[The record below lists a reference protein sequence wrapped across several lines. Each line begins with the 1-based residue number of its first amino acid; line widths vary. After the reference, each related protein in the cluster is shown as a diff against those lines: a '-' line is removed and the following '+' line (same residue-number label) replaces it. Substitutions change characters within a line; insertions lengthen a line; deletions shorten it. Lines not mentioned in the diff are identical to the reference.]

1 MAHLDLFRVLFLTNN
16 CIKVYADFQKQITK
30 NFKRNSI
37 TMEKNLYI
45 DASHPDETR
54 IVLKSDSSIEEYE
67 YENKNKVNFK
77 NNIYL
82 GTVSRVE
89 PSLQAAFI
97 NFGRLKHGFL
107 AFNDIQSDYY
117 QIPTEDKDKLREA
130 EEKIR
135 EDLKNTNQT
144 DINNPFNG
152 DDDGNGNKTSIENEG
167 DSKINIEENSDFN
180 QKNIEKKKYR
190 EKLGNT
196 YGLKR
201 YKIQEVV
208 KPGQVILIQVI
219 KEERGQKGAAL
230 TTFISL
236 AGKYM
241 VLMPNTAK
249 GGGISRKIFNS
260 SDRNK
265 IRKILNEIEIPKSM
279 GVIVRTA
286 GANKT
291 KNEIEKDFMNTATT
305 WDQIKTKAVES
316 NAPALIYEE
325 GDIIKR
331 ALRDIYDNETKN
343 VYVDGNEGYQ
353 KAKAFMKELVPKNVK
368 FVKKFRG
375 KIPLFHE
382 AGIEKSLN
390 NIFEPTVKLKS
401 GGYLVINPTEA
412 LVAIDINS
420 GQSTKAT
427 NIEKT
432 ALNTNLESAEEIA
445 RQLKIRDLSGL
456 IVIDFIDMINFH
468 NRRMVERK
476 MRDSIKKDRAR
487 IQVGR
492 ISNFGLLE
500 MTRQRLR
507 EGSVNWET
515 NLSLESF
522 ALKIIKKIEMLAF
535 TNKIK
540 FINAY
545 VPEKVKLYVD
555 VTLKKE
561 IEYFQDKYSFVITF
575 FSEPT
580 LIIPEYKI
588 LLLNKNKKIVTN
600 IESINSKGL
609 IDITKVKKT
618 KSESVKKIKKVVKLN
633 KEKKTK
639 STKKIVKKKKLK
651 SPRTLWV
658 RRKK

>member
-1 MAHLDLFRVLFLTNN
+1 
-16 CIKVYADFQKQITK
+16 
-30 NFKRNSI
+30 
-37 TMEKNLYI
+37 MEKNLYI

-54 IVLKSDSSIEEYE
+54 IVLKSQSSIEEYE
-67 YENKNKVNFK
+67 FENKNKLNFK

-82 GTVSRVE
+82 GIISRVE

-97 NFGRLKHGFL
+97 NFGRVRHGFL

-117 QIPTEDKDKLREA
+117 QIPSEDKEKIKNA

-135 EDLKNTNQT
+135 ENLKN
-144 DINNPFNG
+144 NNLEDLSNS
-152 DDDGNGNKTSIENEG
+152 KTSEDQNEKQ
-167 DSKINIEENSDFN
+167 DEENID
-180 QKNIEKKKYR
+180 QKNSNKNDDEVKKSYR
-190 EKLGNT
+190 EELKSS

-201 YKIQEVV
+201 YKIQEVI

-241 VLMPNTAK
+241 VLMPNTPK

-260 SDRNK
+260 TDRQK
-265 IRKILNEIEIPKSM
+265 IRGILNQIEIPKSM

-291 KNEIEKDFMNTATT
+291 KNEIEKDFSNTLKT
-305 WDQIKTKAVES
+305 WEEIRDNALNS
-316 NAPALIYEE
+316 NAPSLVYEE

-331 ALRDIYDNETKN
+331 TLRDTYDNDTKN
-343 VYVDGNEGYQ
+343 VYIDGNEAYQ
-353 KAKAFMKELVPKNVK
+353 KAKKFMKELMPKNVK
-368 FVKKFRG
+368 NIKKYRG
-375 KIPLFHE
+375 KIPLFHD
-382 AGIEKSLN
+382 ANIEKELN

-420 GQSTKAT
+420 GQSTKQI

-432 ALNTNLESAEEIA
+432 ALNTNLEAAEEIS
-445 RQLKIRDLSGL
+445 RQIKLRDLSGL
-456 IVIDFIDMINFH
+456 IVIDFIDMMNFY
-468 NRRMVERK
+468 NRRTVEKK
-476 MRDSIKKDRAR
+476 MRESIRKDRAR

-507 EGSVNWET
+507 EGSIKWET
-515 NLSLESF
+515 ILSLESF
-522 ALKIIKKIEMLAF
+522 AQKVVKKIELLAFNNKVKIIKAHI
-535 TNKIK
+535 
-540 FINAY
+540 
-545 VPEKVKLYVD
+545 PEKVNLYI
-555 VTLKKE
+555 KNNFFKE
-561 IEYFQDKYSFVITF
+561 IQYFEKKYLFKINLLTDNN
-575 FSEPT
+575 

-588 LLLNKNKKIVTN
+588 ELLNKSKKIIEIVEN
-600 IESINSKGL
+600 INKIDQEKTRSKNK
-609 IDITKVKKT
+609 IEAKKAQPEKVISLPKSKKT
-618 KSESVKKIKKVVKLN
+618 KLIKKKI
-633 KEKKTK
+633 
-639 STKKIVKKKKLK
+639 K

-658 RRKK
+658 RRKKRA

>member
-1 MAHLDLFRVLFLTNN
+1 
-16 CIKVYADFQKQITK
+16 
-30 NFKRNSI
+30 
-37 TMEKNLYI
+37 MEKNLYI

-54 IVLKSDSSIEEYE
+54 VVLKSASSIEEYE
-67 YENKNKVNFK
+67 YENKNKLNFK

-97 NFGRLKHGFL
+97 NFGRIKHGFL

-117 QIPTEDKDKLREA
+117 QIPTEDKEKLQDA

-135 EDLKNTNQT
+135 VDLKNSTNNDQNISDDNVNVT
-144 DINNPFNG
+144 DKENKIAGDGDNKDIQENNLATDNG
-152 DDDGNGNKTSIENEG
+152 KNNGTSER
-167 DSKINIEENSDFN
+167 KH
-180 QKNIEKKKYR
+180 YR
-190 EKLGNT
+190 EKLNNT
-196 YGLKR
+196 YGVKR
-201 YKIQEVV
+201 YRIQEVI
-208 KPGQVILIQVI
+208 KPGQVILIQVL
-219 KEERGQKGAAL
+219 KDERGQKGAAL

-236 AGKYM
+236 AGKYI

-260 SDRNK
+260 IDRSK
-265 IRKILNEIEIPKSM
+265 IRGILNDIEIPRAM

-291 KNEIEKDFMNTATT
+291 KNEIEKDFTNTINT
-305 WDQIKTKAVES
+305 WDLIKNKAVDS

-331 ALRDIYDNETKN
+331 ALRDIYDNQTKN
-343 VYVDGNEGYQ
+343 VFIDGDDGYK
-353 KAKAFMKELVPKNVK
+353 KAKIFMKELVPKNVK
-368 FVKKFRG
+368 FIKKYKG

-382 AGIEKSLN
+382 VGIEKELN

-420 GQSTKAT
+420 GQSTKQI

-432 ALNTNLESAEEIA
+432 ALYTNLEAAEEIG

-456 IVIDFIDMINFH
+456 IVIDFIDMINFY
-468 NRRMVERK
+468 NRRIVEKK
-476 MRDSIKKDRAR
+476 MRESIKSDRAR
-487 IQVGR
+487 IQVGK

-507 EGSVNWET
+507 EGSIKWDSI
-515 NLSLESF
+515 LSIDSF
-522 ALKIIKKIEMLAF
+522 ALKIVKKIEILAF

-540 FINAY
+540 YIKAY
-545 VPEKVKLYVD
+545 IPEKIKLYISA
-555 VTLKKE
+555 LLIKE
-561 IEYFQDKYSFVITF
+561 IDYFQKKYGFVIEF
-575 FSEPT
+575 FADPK
-580 LIIPEYKI
+580 LIVPEYKI
-588 LLLNKNKKIVTN
+588 ILLNKSKKIINKFEN
-600 IESINSKGL
+600 IDK
-609 IDITKVKKT
+609 IDAIENIVPQKIIKNIIKKKDNKPAKLSNEKKNIKTKKT
-618 KSESVKKIKKVVKLN
+618 PALKKIKA
-633 KEKKTK
+633 
-639 STKKIVKKKKLK
+639 
-651 SPRTLWV
+651 PRTLWI
-658 RRKK
+658 RKKKTA